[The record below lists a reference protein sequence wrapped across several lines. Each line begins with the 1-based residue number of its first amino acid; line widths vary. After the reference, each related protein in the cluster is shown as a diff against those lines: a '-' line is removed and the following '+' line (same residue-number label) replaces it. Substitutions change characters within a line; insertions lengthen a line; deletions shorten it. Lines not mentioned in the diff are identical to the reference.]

1 MDASAHLLQY
11 YGGIFYLNCKTS
23 SIIGIGVVSVSPQEI
38 IEKILKSYVA
48 GEDKRETIVLALKTL
63 EEFPYAIVGGFA
75 VSFYYKGA
83 RPVSPDDFDVK
94 INPDSTVKMLEALKN
109 KGFLLRRENLF
120 MDSKWYVFER
130 AGQGIDVGV
139 AKKPWDVEGIKE
151 ANIVVFKGVRFK
163 IFPPEYLLVSKL
175 YAGRPKDMLDVAY
188 LIKGRKVNIE
198 RTYQLIRKFLSS
210 SDLEDFESVLMYA
223 QSFDDVKLKQI
234 FGVD

>member
-1 MDASAHLLQY
+1 M
-11 YGGIFYLNCKTS
+11 
-23 SIIGIGVVSVSPQEI
+23 SVSPQEI

-139 AKKPWDVEGIKE
+139 AKKPWDVEGIEK
-151 ANIVVFKGVRFK
+151 ANIVVFKGTRFK
-163 IFPPEYLLVSKL
+163 ILPPEYLLVSKL

-188 LIKGRKVNIE
+188 LIKSGEVNIE
-198 RTYQLIRKFLSS
+198 KAKRLVRKFLGT
-210 SDLEDFESVLMYA
+210 SDLEDLESLLVYA
-223 QSFDDVKLKQI
+223 QTFDNTQLKQV
-234 FGVD
+234 FGVEV